1 MILIG
6 THDQALVAL
15 SILVASFASY
25 TALDLGGRVRAA
37 TGLARQAW
45 LVSAAI
51 AMGGG
56 IWAMHFVAMLAFVL
70 PVSVSYDLGL
80 TVLSFLVAVAVTGVG
95 FYVISMRETHAPV
108 ALLLSGLFMGLGI
121 VAMHYTGMAAMKL
134 PADISYRVGYVALSV
149 VIAVLA
155 STAALWLA
163 FRTAALLQS
172 LLAAVVM
179 GLAISGMHY
188 TAMHAAV
195 FVADT
200 PLPAGPEHSALAQTY
215 L

>member
-56 IWAMHFVAMLAFVL
+56 IWAMHFVAMLAFSL
-70 PVSVSYDLGL
+70 PVTVSYDLGL
-80 TVLSFLVAVAVTGVG
+80 TVLSLFAAIGATAVG
-95 FYVISMRETHAPV
+95 FLIAGHTRATWHTLAAGVP
-108 ALLLSGLFMGLGI
+108 MGLGV
-121 VAMHYTGMAAMKL
+121 VAMHYTGMAAMRMAAHFRYETL
-134 PADISYRVGYVALSV
+134 LVAASV
-149 VIAVLA
+149 AIALVA
-155 STAALWLA
+155 SAAALFLA
-163 FRTAALLQS
+163 FHTHRLRHKA
-172 LLAAVVM
+172 LAAVVM
-179 GLAISGMHY
+179 GLAVCGMHY
-188 TAMHAAV
+188 T
-195 FVADT
+195 
-200 PLPAGPEHSALAQTY
+200 
-215 L
+215 